1 MDYVGKW
8 YKARILDC
16 RLSKSNLIF
25 LKYKKLKDFK
35 KSLKFPNFFVLFK
48 ILFIN
53 PYFRL

>member
-25 LKYKKLKDFK
+25 LNTKKKDFK
-35 KSLKFPNFFVLFK
+35 KSLKFPNFFC
-48 ILFIN
+48 IIQNFI
-53 PYFRL
+53 Y

>member
-25 LKYKKLKDFK
+25 FKYKKLKDFK